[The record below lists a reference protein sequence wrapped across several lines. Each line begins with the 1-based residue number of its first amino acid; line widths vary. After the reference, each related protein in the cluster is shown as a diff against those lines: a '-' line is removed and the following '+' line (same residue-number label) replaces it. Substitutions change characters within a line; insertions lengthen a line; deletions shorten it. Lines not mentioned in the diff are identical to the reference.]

1 MCSVTCGQGVQQRF
15 RRCLLDNPLVDINM
29 NINLEN
35 DEDDDEEVEAV
46 EEGGG
51 EAEEDDTADELG
63 KASKDSDGDNELLDE
78 DEFENGLLIMRAAS
92 DEALHKFDQIAT
104 TMSTGGHSEPGPP
117 GHSQD
122 QTSDGNEPAASSTAP
137 ETGEESVRFVPSAH
151 KTQNGGATGSQN
163 GVGLGS
169 RKARASNQ
177 HKKRK
182 PTKSVGLSTLL
193 CEGYNIEQRNC
204 NSFECSGESSKANKY
219 FSFVVVI
226 LRHLI

>member
-1 MCSVTCGQGVQQRF
+1 
-15 RRCLLDNPLVDINM
+15 M
-29 NINLEN
+29 NINLED
-35 DEDDDEEVEAV
+35 DEDDDEVDEPV

-51 EAEEDDTADELG
+51 EAGDDDTTDELG
-63 KASKDSDGDNELLDE
+63 KKSKDSDGDNELLDE

-104 TMSTGGHSEPGPP
+104 TMSTGGHTEPGPH

-122 QTSDGNEPAASSTAP
+122 ETSDGNEPAASTAA
-137 ETGEESVRFVPSAH
+137 ETGEESVRFVPRAH
-151 KTQNGGATGSQN
+151 KTQNGGATGTHN
-163 GVGLGS
+163 GMGLGS

-204 NSFECSGESSKANKY
+204 NSFECSGES
-219 FSFVVVI
+219 
-226 LRHLI
+226 